1 MSNIDWI
8 VLGVTMFSI
17 IAYGIWKTR
26 GSQDMEGYFL
36 GDNEAKWWTVG
47 LSVMATQASA
57 ITFLSTPGQAFNDGM
72 EFVQFYFTLPI
83 AMIIICVT
91 FIPLYYKMKVYTAYE
106 FLENR
111 FDVKSRTLTSF
122 IFLLQRG
129 LAVGITIYAP
139 SIILSSV
146 LGWDLNTTVIFIGII
161 AILYTVSG
169 GTKAVHVTHKHQ
181 MLVILLGL
189 FIIFFILINSMP
201 EAYSLTESLSLAS
214 ATGKLNVIETDFSWD
229 DRYNIWT
236 CLIAAPFL
244 FLSYFGT
251 DQSQVQRYISGK
263 SIKESRLGLLFNGM
277 FKVPLQFF
285 ILFLGILVFSF
296 YQFTKSPIHFNQANL
311 TKVEQS
317 NKADVLARIQ
327 SDFDKV
333 YDEKQALQS
342 AFIAAKSAGVTQAI
356 EDSRMA
362 LVSKFEEE
370 KKIRSEVKSLIKSVD
385 SESET
390 NDKDYIFVSFIL
402 NHLPVGLVGLLFAMI
417 FFAAMS
423 STASELNALAA
434 TTSVD
439 IYQRL
444 IKTGASDS
452 HYLLASKLWTLFW
465 GIVAVLFALFGTLFE
480 NLIQFV
486 NIVGSIFYGSI
497 LGVFLVAF
505 YFKKIKGNAVFF
517 SALIT
522 QVIVIVIYFYC
533 VHSYD
538 DDFTMTWKL
547 KERLSFLWLNPIG
560 VILVIAFGYMLEPL
574 IGNKRK
580 NPA

>member
-1 MSNIDWI
+1 MSTIDWI
-8 VLGVTMFSI
+8 VLGLTMFGI
-17 IAYGIWKTR
+17 IGYGIWKTR
-26 GSQDMEGYFL
+26 GSQNIDSYLL
-36 GDNEAKWWTVG
+36 GDNEAKWYTVG

-91 FIPLYYKMKVYTAYE
+91 FIPLFYKMKVFTAYE
-106 FLENR
+106 FLEQR

-129 LAVGITIYAP
+129 LATGITIYAP

-146 LGWDLNTTVIFIGII
+146 LGWDLNLTVIFIGII
-161 AILYTVSG
+161 AIIYTVSG

-181 MLVILLGL
+181 MLVILAGL
-189 FIIFFILINSMP
+189 FIIFFILCGSMP
-201 EAYSLTESLSLAS
+201 DQYSLSETLSLAS
-214 ATGKLNVIETDFSWD
+214 ITGKLNVIETKFSWD

-263 SIKESRLGLLFNGM
+263 SIKESRLGLLFNGLL
-277 FKVPLQFF
+277 KVPLQFF
-285 ILFLGILVFSF
+285 ILFLGVLVFSF
-296 YQFTKSPIHFNQANL
+296 YQFTKSPVHFNESNL

-317 NKADVLARIQ
+317 AKASELT
-327 SDFDKV
+327 
-333 YDEKQALQS
+333 ALQNEFDQIYS
-342 AFIAAKSAGVTQAI
+342 DKQKLQEAYIAAKASNNNAAI
-356 EDSRMA
+356 TTTKTD
-362 LVSKFEEE
+362 LLNKFEEE
-370 KKIRSEVKSLIKSVD
+370 KEIRAEVKTLIASVD
-385 SESET
+385 PESET
-390 NDKDYIFVSFIL
+390 NDKDYVFISFIL
-402 NHLPVGLVGLLFAMI
+402 NHLPQGLVGLLFAMI

-439 IYQRL
+439 IYKRL
-444 IKTGASDS
+444 FKQSASDS

-465 GIVAVLFALFGTLFE
+465 GIVAIMFALFGTLFE

-486 NIVGSIFYGSI
+486 NIVGSIFYGTI

-505 YFKKIKGNAVFF
+505 YFKKIKGDAVFAG
-517 SALIT
+517 ALIT
-522 QVIVIVIYFYC
+522 QILVIILYFSFVYG
-533 VHSYD
+533 D
-538 DDFTMTWKL
+538 DRAF
-547 KERLSFLWLNPIG
+547 SFLWLNPIG
-560 VILVIAFGYMLEPL
+560 TLGVIFFGYLFEEL
-574 IGNKRK
+574 NRK
-580 NPA
+580 SAF

>member
-1 MSNIDWI
+1 MSTIDWL
-8 VLGVTMFSI
+8 VLGMTMFTI
-17 IAYGIWKTR
+17 IGYGIWKTR
-26 GSQDMEGYFL
+26 GSQDMKGYLL

-91 FIPLYYKMKVYTAYE
+91 FIPLFYKMKVYTAYE

-146 LGWDLNTTVIFIGII
+146 LGWDLNWTVIFIGII
-161 AILYTVSG
+161 AIGYTVSG

-181 MLVILLGL
+181 MMVILAGL
-189 FIIFFILINSMP
+189 FIIFFILLDRMP
-201 EAYSLTESLSLAS
+201 DEYTLSETLSLAS
-214 ATGKLNVIETDFSWD
+214 ATGRLDVIETDFSWD

-285 ILFLGILVFSF
+285 ILFLGILVFCF
-296 YQFTKSPIHFNQANL
+296 YQYTQSPIHFNQANL
-311 TKVEQS
+311 DKVENSVHADQLHELQANYDDIYQEKAVIQS
-317 NKADVLARIQ
+317 N
-327 SDFDKV
+327 
-333 YDEKQALQS
+333 Y
-342 AFIAAKSAGVTQAI
+342 IAAQADGDAASI
-356 EDSRMA
+356 ASSEAA
-362 LVSKFEEE
+362 LLGKFEEE
-370 KKIRSEVKSLIKSVD
+370 KVIREEVRTLIATVD
-385 SESET
+385 TDSET
-390 NDKDYIFVSFIL
+390 NDKDYIFVNFIL
-402 NHLPVGLVGLLFAMI
+402 NHLPQGLVGLLFAMI

-444 IKTGASDS
+444 LKMDGTES
-452 HYLLASKLWTLFW
+452 HYLMASKMWTLFW
-465 GIVAVLFALFGTLFE
+465 GVVAILFAIFGTLFE

-486 NIVGSIFYGSI
+486 NIIGSIFYGTI

-505 YFKKIKGNAVFF
+505 YFKKIKGDAVFIA
-517 SALIT
+517 ALIT
-522 QVIVIVIYFYC
+522 QVMVIVIYF
-533 VHSYD
+533 SYVYGD
-538 DDFTMTWKL
+538 DSS
-547 KERLSFLWLNPIG
+547 LSFLWLNPIG
-560 VILVIAFGYMLEPL
+560 VLGVILFGYLFES
-574 IGNKRK
+574 IVGKK
-580 NPA
+580 AVA

>member
-1 MSNIDWI
+1 MSTIDWL
-8 VLGVTMFSI
+8 VLGVTMFTI
-17 IAYGIWKTR
+17 IGYGIWKTR
-26 GSQDMEGYFL
+26 GSQDMKGYLL

-91 FIPLYYKMKVYTAYE
+91 FIPLFYKMKVYTAYE

-146 LGWDLNTTVIFIGII
+146 LGWDLNWTVIFIGII
-161 AILYTVSG
+161 AIGYTVSG

-181 MLVILLGL
+181 MMVILAGL
-189 FIIFFILINSMP
+189 FIIFFILLDRMP
-201 EAYSLTESLSLAS
+201 DEYTLSETLSLAS
-214 ATGKLNVIETDFSWD
+214 ATGRLDVIETDFSWD

-285 ILFLGILVFSF
+285 ILFLGILVFCF
-296 YQFTKSPIHFNQANL
+296 YQYTQSPIHFNQANL
-311 TKVEQS
+311 DKVENSVHADQLHELQANYDDIYQEKAVIQS
-317 NKADVLARIQ
+317 N
-327 SDFDKV
+327 
-333 YDEKQALQS
+333 Y
-342 AFIAAKSAGVTQAI
+342 IAAQADGDAASI
-356 EDSRMA
+356 ASSEAA
-362 LVSKFEEE
+362 LLGKFEEE
-370 KKIRSEVKSLIKSVD
+370 KVIREEVRTLI
-385 SESET
+385 
-390 NDKDYIFVSFIL
+390 
-402 NHLPVGLVGLLFAMI
+402 
-417 FFAAMS
+417 

-444 IKTGASDS
+444 LKMDGTES
-452 HYLLASKLWTLFW
+452 HYLMASKMWTLFW
-465 GIVAVLFALFGTLFE
+465 GVVAILFAIFGTLFE

-486 NIVGSIFYGSI
+486 NIIGSIFYGTI

-505 YFKKIKGNAVFF
+505 YFKKIKGDAVFIA
-517 SALIT
+517 ALIT
-522 QVIVIVIYFYC
+522 QVMVIVIYF
-533 VHSYD
+533 SYVYGD
-538 DDFTMTWKL
+538 DSS
-547 KERLSFLWLNPIG
+547 LSFLWLNPIG
-560 VILVIAFGYMLEPL
+560 VLGVILFGYLFES
-574 IGNKRK
+574 IVGKK
-580 NPA
+580 AVA